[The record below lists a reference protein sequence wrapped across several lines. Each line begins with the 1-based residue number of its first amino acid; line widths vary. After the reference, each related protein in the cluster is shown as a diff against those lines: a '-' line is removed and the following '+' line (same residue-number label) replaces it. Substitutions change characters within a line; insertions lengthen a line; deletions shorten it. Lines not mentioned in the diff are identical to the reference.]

1 MIKTAT
7 LLTGFLFL
15 TFVLHAQKKQP
26 KFLTELSFGPSFPI
40 GRFAATSYNDK
51 NEVPGFAKTGLGA
64 HLSVGYYL
72 NKSAGVLFSSGYT
85 VHPQDKDA
93 YRDFVETSF
102 PAITVRHIE
111 VKSWKTVK
119 LMAGGFVV
127 TPLNAGGELTLLT
140 KLTAGV
146 SKTTFP
152 KREFYGSSQDGTWT
166 ASSINNEVSL
176 PWSFCYQVSAALEYS
191 FSRNWYVLLDISSFN
206 TTAKKE
212 LTYTIYPGP
221 TPTPGG
227 PGTIMSIKNKYKQAT
242 VNALVGIGVRF

>member
-1 MIKTAT
+1 MKKTAT

-15 TFVLHAQKKQP
+15 AFILHAQKKQP

-40 GRFAATSYNDK
+40 GMFAATSYNDK

-85 VHPQDKDA
+85 VHPQDEDA
-93 YRDFVETSF
+93 YRDYFEGVFNNIVVTHVETQ
-102 PAITVRHIE
+102 
-111 VKSWKTVK
+111 KWKTVK
-119 LMAGGFVV
+119 MMAGGFLI
-127 TPLNAGGELTLLT
+127 TPITSESELVLLT
-140 KLTAGV
+140 KLSAGV
-146 SKTTFP
+146 SKTAIP
-152 KREFYGSSQDGTWT
+152 KSNWSGSYLSGGYIGGGNYTKT
-166 ASSINNEVSL
+166 PL
-176 PWSFCYQVSAALEYS
+176 PWSFCYQVSVALNYS

-212 LTYTIYPGP
+212 FTYTIDPGS
-221 TPTPGG
+221 PGG
-227 PGTIMSIKNKYKQAT
+227 PGTVMTIRNKYKQAT

>member
-1 MIKTAT
+1 MKKTAT
-7 LLTGFLFL
+7 LLTGFLL
-15 TFVLHAQKKQP
+15 IIISLHAQKKQP

-72 NKSAGVLFSSGYT
+72 NKSVGLLLSTGYT
-85 VHPQDKDA
+85 VHPQDAKA
-93 YRDFVETSF
+93 YSDFVETSF
-102 PAITVRHIE
+102 PALTVRRLE
-111 VKSWKTVK
+111 VKSWKSAK

-127 TPLNAGGELTLLT
+127 TPLTAEGELSLLT

-146 SKTTFP
+146 SKTRYP
-152 KREFYGSSQDGTWT
+152 KREFYGSNQDGTWT
-166 ASSINNEVSL
+166 ASSIGNEMSL
-176 PWSFCYQVSAALEYS
+176 PWSFCYQVSIALEYS
-191 FSRNWYVLLDISSFN
+191 FSRNWYATLDISSFN
-206 TTAKKE
+206 TTAKKD

-221 TPTPGG
+221 APSPGG
-227 PGTIMSIKNKYKQAT
+227 PGTVMTIKNKYKQAT

>member
-1 MIKTAT
+1 MKKTAT

-15 TFVLHAQKKQP
+15 VFVLHAQKKQP
-26 KFLTELSFGPSFPI
+26 KFLTELSFGPSLPF
-40 GRFAATSYNDK
+40 GRFAATSYNNK
-51 NEVPGFAKTGLGA
+51 NETPGFAKTGLGA

-72 NKSAGVLFSSGYT
+72 NKSAGILFSSGYT
-85 VHPQDKDA
+85 THPQDEDA
-93 YRDFVETSF
+93 YRNFVETSF
-102 PAITVRHIE
+102 PRITVRHLE
-111 VKSWKTVK
+111 VKSWKTGK
-119 LMAGGFVV
+119 LMAGGFLVI
-127 TPLNAGGELTLLT
+127 PLTAEGKLALLT

-146 SKTTFP
+146 SKTAFP

-166 ASSINNEVSL
+166 ASSINDEVSL

-212 LTYTIYPGP
+212 FTYTIYPGP
-221 TPTPGG
+221 APSPGG
-227 PGTIMSIKNKYKQAT
+227 PGTVTTFKNKYKQAT